1 MDIQDFVKEKHRP
14 SHTYLQGLAEE
25 LNDFI
30 AQKKFSRLSSA
41 SIELGL
47 LLLNS
52 VPELRE
58 SGYYQIFS
66 EEITAESKR
75 FLKIQEKYNS
85 KTIWEKHYDL
95 LLYFFEKDKAPFV
108 KAAWEMIPQLPY
120 QTGYYRRSFR
130 LDPQAELH
138 FVNQLNFIIDLLNGL
153 QYDFSLSE
161 YALYSNQLYL
171 YNSQI
176 TLVWAAA
183 LNAGNEEIYQLFL
196 DIVYNR
202 HETAKVSREIIKA
215 MLLSDQEEAW
225 EAVEKLLLSAQRQE
239 GLRQTI
245 LECLDETSLG
255 AMRRMIKLILD
266 EKLSRFS
273 SVVRAIDVWAGLGWE
288 GQRETVINRTLE
300 FAHRFLEN
308 PALIPQAIESKD
320 NAEVYMALWA
330 QGVYDVE
337 KTLPL
342 INEIIELNNI
352 EKTTL
357 ALYFIQ
363 QIQLPKVSLDFG
375 LKTLQNAHLQVFTN
389 SLKLLNDNYVLRIL
403 PQKSTYE
410 EVFEI
415 LKLRLPDVPA
425 KPKVFENQV
434 FGWLNFQIS
443 QEDVFRLMIELVYFI
458 GEAGWE
464 KLLPYFEEMGINQR
478 ESVTNGIL
486 GDYYGYS
493 YKPEEAKKLP
503 PLSKFQRDF
512 AFKILKDRGEGIR
525 TAALRALE
533 KAEMESEELAV
544 FEEMLS
550 RKSGDMRKTV
560 IQLILKQKSNLV
572 QKSVERLVQAK
583 NTEQRLAGL
592 DMLAQIKANQSL
604 DNQWFSNLAMTLEN
618 NPKITDQERVILDN
632 LTAKESTITQY
643 TPENGFGLYD
653 PSKITP
659 YQIPQLPTSGEYVE
673 RTQKSKSG
681 LGKSILKAITGAQ
694 VNKMGLSQSP
704 KQINEA
710 LQALKKLVLANQSYE
725 YQYENWDNS
734 QSTALLGNYFEPI
747 KRDTNEMTDEQKF
760 YNYPLAEVW
769 KKWFED
775 YKLTE
780 IDLFWMNL
788 INSIDQDDEIDEE
801 DIEANLDKRFPR
813 TSKKLNELIFKA
825 KIPQIGTYYWQ
836 NPITKILNAL
846 QYLSPYPA
854 EIDFLGGLCQTMFCN
869 IDADELNRVVEEKTT
884 WATYYY
890 TWRNLDVIN
899 AIYDKYAYKIS
910 QMTDNQYISYW
921 QLEKWKNLTIPQEYP
936 KNNQNVI
943 HLSNLYTYTRAFH
956 LKLIGI
962 DELYMRVLRNDA
974 IQELTQIHHQEN
986 QYDIKKEFPFLNEIL
1001 DLCRNRVLEIELK
1014 RGDSSTPVTQ
1024 LAQALQIIFG
1034 MRNFF
1039 DLLVGLG
1046 KENLHRGYIYS
1057 WGNHEYNK
1065 KEILS
1070 TLLKRCQPIAEETQE
1085 DFNKAVKSFK
1095 ISEKR
1100 LVEAATYAP
1109 QWLKYVSENL
1119 GWEKM
1124 TAAVWWLHAHT
1135 NGYHSAETETEIG
1148 KYSKVEIKDFQD
1160 GAVDI
1165 DWFQEVY
1172 QALGKERWQILYD
1185 SAKYI
1190 SDGNGHNRAK
1200 LYADVIL
1207 GNTKMDE
1214 VIKRV
1219 SEKRN
1224 QDYLRVYGL
1233 LPLDAQ
1239 NPDLDVLK
1247 RYQYLQKF
1255 KKESKQ
1261 FGSQKQASE
1270 ALAVRIAM
1278 DNLARTAGFGD
1289 PMRLTWAMETEEAI
1303 QIIQNAKALTINEV
1317 SISLE
1322 VDEDGKSSIEC
1333 WKGEKKLKSIP
1344 DSLKKEPAIIELKE
1358 FNSTLQNQFKRT
1370 RKSLEEA
1377 MINGDLF
1384 KISEIETLMKHPVVS
1399 PMLQKLVLKSG
1410 NDLGFWQ
1417 AGQLVSVSGKSAKP
1431 QATISIA
1438 HCTDLYYDGQWA
1450 DYQRYCFEKQIKQP
1464 FKQIFRELY
1473 IPTEDELK
1481 EKAVSRRY
1489 AGHQVQPKKT
1499 VALLKS
1505 QGWTVDYSEGLQKV
1519 FHQAGFIAKMYA
1531 LADWFSPADVES
1543 PTLETIE
1550 FIDRKTWKNVPFAE
1564 MSPRI
1569 FSEVMRDIDL
1579 VVSVA
1584 HVGEVDPEAS
1594 QSSIELRTA
1603 LVRETL
1609 RLFKINNVEL
1619 KGNHALIE
1627 GTKGNYSVHLGSA
1640 VVHKLPGIYLS
1651 ILPVHSQHRGRM
1663 FLPFLDEDPKTAEL
1677 MSKILLLA
1685 KDNEIQDPT
1694 ILRQLG

>member
-1 MDIQDFVKEKHRP
+1 MEIQEFVKKHQKEN
-14 SHTYLQGLAEE
+14 HTKTLGEE
-25 LNDFI
+25 LLEWRENKNYRVLS
-30 AQKKFSRLSSA
+30 AQ

-47 LLLNS
+47 IFLNYL
-52 VPELRE
+52 PELRE
-58 SGYYQIFS
+58 NDSTYWYTS
-66 EEITAESKR
+66 EDLSAESKR
-75 FLKIQEKYNS
+75 YIRILEFVNPQN
-85 KTIWEKHYDL
+85 IWEKHYDL
-95 LLYFFEKDKAPFV
+95 LLYFFEKDKAPFT
-108 KAAWEMIPQLPY
+108 KLAWEMIPSLPY
-120 QTGYYRRSFR
+120 QSGYYRRSFR
-130 LDPQAELH
+130 INPQANLH
-138 FVNQLNFIIDLLNGL
+138 FINQLNFIIDLVNGL

-171 YNSQI
+171 YNSKI
-176 TLVWAAA
+176 TLLWAAA
-183 LNAGNEEIYQLFL
+183 INEGNPEITNLFL

-215 MLLSDQEEAW
+215 MLLSNQEEAW

-245 LECLDETSLG
+245 LECLDETSIG
-255 AMRRMIKLILD
+255 AMRRMVKLILA
-266 EKLSRFS
+266 EKLARFS
-273 SVVRAIDVWAGLGWE
+273 SVVRSIDVWAGLGWE

-308 PALIPQAIESKD
+308 PELIPSAMESKD

-330 QGVYDVE
+330 QGVYDVG

-342 INEIIELNNI
+342 LDELLKLNNV

-363 QIQLPKVSLDFG
+363 QIQLPEVSLDFG
-375 LKTLQNAHLQVFTN
+375 LKTLQHAHLQILSN
-389 SLKLLNDNYVLRIL
+389 SLKLLNSNFVLRIL
-403 PQKSTYE
+403 PQKSAYN
-410 EVFEI
+410 EVFET
-415 LKLRLPDVPA
+415 LKLRLPNVPI
-425 KPKVFENQV
+425 KPQVFESQV
-434 FGWLNFQIS
+434 FAWLNFQICKD
-443 QEDVFRLMIELVYFI
+443 DVFSLMIELVYFM
-458 GEAGWE
+458 GEEGWE
-464 KLLPYFEEMGINQR
+464 KILPYFEEMGISYR
-478 ESVTNGIL
+478 ERVCNGIL

-493 YKPEEAKKLP
+493 YKPEEAKRLA
-503 PLSKFQRDF
+503 PLTKFQRDF
-512 AFKILKDRGEGIR
+512 AFKILKDRGESIR
-525 TAALRALE
+525 TAALRALDN
-533 KAEMESEELAV
+533 AQMEGEELEV

-550 RKSGDMRKTV
+550 RKSGDLRKTV
-560 IQLILKQKSNLV
+560 IQLILKQKTNLI
-572 QKSVERLVQAK
+572 QKSAERLLQAK
-583 NTEQRLAGL
+583 SSEQRLAGL
-592 DMLAQIKANQSL
+592 DMLAQMKSSQSL
-604 DNQWFSNLAMTLEN
+604 DNQWFSKVIDSLEN
-618 NPKITDQERVILDN
+618 NSKITDQERVILDN

-643 TPENGFGLYD
+643 TAENGFGLFD
-653 PSKITP
+653 PNKITP
-659 YQIPQLPTSGEYVE
+659 YLTPQLPTSGEYVE
-673 RTQKSKSG
+673 RTQKGKSS
-681 LGKSILKAITGAQ
+681 LGKTILKAIVGTPTNQ
-694 VNKMGLSQSP
+694 CGLSQSP
-704 KQINEA
+704 KQIHEA
-710 LQALKKLVLANQSYE
+710 LKALQKLVLANQKFE
-725 YQYENWDNS
+725 YQYENWDGS
-734 QSTALLGNYFEPI
+734 QSTALLGNYFNPI
-747 KRDTNEMTDEQKF
+747 KRETKDMTNEQQF

-775 YKLTE
+775 HQLTE
-780 IDLFWMNL
+780 IDLFWLNL
-788 INSIDQDDEIDEE
+788 LNQIAGEEE
-801 DIEANLDKRFPR
+801 DYDEDDVEANLDKRFPR
-813 TSKKLNELIFKA
+813 TGKKLNELVFKA
-825 KIPQIGTYYWQ
+825 KIPKIGEYYWQ
-836 NPITKILNAL
+836 NPITKILQSL
-846 QYLSPYPA
+846 KYLHPYPA
-854 EIDFLGGLCQTMFCN
+854 ELDFLSGLVQTMFCN
-869 IDADELNRVVEEKTT
+869 IDKDELNRVIEEKNT
-884 WATYYY
+884 WATYHY
-890 TWRNLDVIN
+890 TWRNLELIN
-899 AIYDKYAYKIS
+899 TVYGKYSHFIM
-910 QMTDNQYISYW
+910 QMTDNQFITYW
-921 QLEKWKNLTIPQEYP
+921 QLEKWKNLTIPPEFP
-936 KNNQNVI
+936 KTTQL
-943 HLSNLYTYTRAFH
+943 LSNLYTYTRAYH

-962 DELYMRVLRNDA
+962 DELYMRVMFADA
-974 IQELTQIHHQEN
+974 LQELTQIIHRED
-986 QYDIKKEFPFLNEIL
+986 QYQIKKEFPFLNELL
-1001 DLCRNRVLEIELK
+1001 DNCRNRILEIELK

-1024 LAQALQIIFG
+1024 LAQALQVIYG
-1034 MRNFF
+1034 MNNFF
-1039 DLLVGLG
+1039 QLLVGLG

-1070 TLLKRCQPIAEETQE
+1070 TLLKRCQPIAEESQN
-1085 DFNKAVKSFK
+1085 DFDKMVKSFK

-1100 LVEAATYAP
+1100 LVEAGTYAP
-1109 QWLKYVSENL
+1109 QWLKYVSANL
-1119 GWEKM
+1119 AWEKM
-1124 TAAVWWLHAHT
+1124 AAAVWWLHAHT

-1172 QALGKERWQILYD
+1172 QALGKERWQMLYD

-1278 DNLARTAGFGD
+1278 DNLARTAGFSD

-1303 QIIQNAKALTINEV
+1303 LIIQNAKSLTINEV
-1317 SISLE
+1317 NISLT

-1333 WKGEKKLKSIP
+1333 YKGDKKLKSIP
-1344 DSLKKEPAIIELKE
+1344 DALKKEPAIVELKE

-1377 MINGDLF
+1377 MVNGDLF
-1384 KISEIETLMKHPVVS
+1384 KISEIEILMKHPVVS

-1417 AGQLVSVSGKSAKP
+1417 DGKLVSVSGKSVKP
-1431 QATISIA
+1431 KDTIQIA
-1438 HCTDLYYDGQWA
+1438 HCSDLYADGQWA
-1450 DYQRYCFEKQIKQP
+1450 DYQAHCFDKQMKQP

-1481 EKAVSRRY
+1481 EKSISRRY

-1499 VALLKS
+1499 VALLKT

-1519 FHQAGFIAKMYA
+1519 FHKEGFIAKMYA

-1543 PTLETIE
+1543 PTLETVE
-1550 FIDRKTWKNVPFAE
+1550 FIDRKTGKTVPFAE

-1609 RLFKINNVEL
+1609 RLFKITNVEL

-1627 GTKGNYSVHLGSA
+1627 GTKGNYSLHLGSA
-1640 VVHKLPGIYLS
+1640 IVHKLPGIYLS

-1663 FLPFLDEDPKTAEL
+1663 FLPFLDEDPKTAEI
-1677 MSKILLLA
+1677 MSKIILLA